1 MSCSESSAAVSCV
14 QSTSMGMSRVRV
26 WLCPAP
32 NHRLHPNV
40 TCVPLVG
47 MSRLCPLLYRSS
59 PASHNEEAVSCS
71 TSAMLKG
78 DCAILLLC
86 CNYISA
92 GHTAPEE
99 NGGVCLNSP
108 LVSISLNTCHAIL
121 VMQCGCAMLA
131 SCGVRIASKVRTRIV
146 RGFDCLREIIKPG

>member
-1 MSCSESSAAVSCV
+1 MSCSESSAAVSCF

-26 WLCPAP
+26 WLVLLQIIACIP
-32 NHRLHPNV
+32 NI
-40 TCVPLVG
+40 TCVPPVG

-71 TSAMLKG
+71 TLAMLNG
-78 DCAILLLC
+78 DFAILLHC

-108 LVSISLNTCHAIL
+108 LESLSCNTCHAIL

-131 SCGVRIASKVRTRIV
+131 SCGVRIANKVRTRIV
-146 RGFDCLREIIKPG
+146 QGFDCLREIIKPG